1 MGLPAEHCHEYC
13 NRNWRIIRTSDA
25 QRQKQEQAEE
35 RSLLPVGALSDGS
48 LLSWFVFLTMTVSGK
63 HYLQRYYGL
72 WCFLY
77 FVTPLQGFFNALVY
91 FRRRL
96 VLCWSGVAVK
106 AKSWFSKAQSSESEK
121 RAVSVQEQWAVEPN
135 EDLVHA
141 NEETA
146 EMKFE
151 GNSSDNM
158 QEELPENQPITT
170 MSQQRSAFEQSLEE
184 TPQMRGNGK
193 QQECDTTE
201 EASLV
206 GEERCKFYRLQANL
220 REDAALTDIDQNLE
234 PRIYRLQD
242 DTTILAYVTDKGDAQ
257 GHGCEGQAAPE
268 GPPSTASFFIVRLI
282 ALPQLGRFQTFSGG
296 GVRDR
301 RCFFRLKD
309 QDRRRR
315 R

>member
-1 MGLPAEHCHEYC
+1 
-13 NRNWRIIRTSDA
+13 
-25 QRQKQEQAEE
+25 
-35 RSLLPVGALSDGS
+35 
-48 LLSWFVFLTMTVSGK
+48 
-63 HYLQRYYGL
+63 
-72 WCFLY
+72 
-77 FVTPLQGFFNALVY
+77 
-91 FRRRL
+91 
-96 VLCWSGVAVK
+96 
-106 AKSWFSKAQSSESEK
+106 
-121 RAVSVQEQWAVEPN
+121 VEPN

-141 NEETA
+141 NEKTE